1 MNNPGLDAVNLPVL
15 KPTSGAAIYQR
26 TDLVTNW
33 YKRNLRIFTNL
44 NRITEFGKDRVL
56 LIIGTGHLK
65 ILKDLARDA
74 LYYCLA
80 DTEAYLN

>member
-1 MNNPGLDAVNLPVL
+1 ML
-15 KPTSGAAIYQR
+15 KRTTGAAIYQR
-26 TDLVTNW
+26 TDLVINW

-56 LIIGTGHLK
+56 LIMGAGHLK
-65 ILKDLARDA
+65 ILKDLTRDA
-74 LYYCLA
+74 PYYCLA